1 MSSISYSRIATGYF
15 FYACGLIFA
24 SWAAR
29 IPYIKDQFQLNEAE
43 LGGILFMLPLGSFL
57 ALPFAGWIVHKL
69 GSKTISFF
77 SAVLY
82 AFILIGISLVKTV
95 TLLSIFLFL
104 FGFLGDILSI
114 AINTQGLD
122 VQKQMNKPILSSFHA
137 MWSIGAFSGALIGEW
152 TLKFQ
157 WSMTVHY
164 VIIMLLVVVFSLIAV
179 RYLLRESDEQVEENK
194 PLFAKPDKALWVIGL
209 ICLCGTLCE
218 GAMADWSALYYRQI
232 INDIG
237 KVSTTGFTAYI
248 FFMSLGRFV
257 GDRVIMQLGYRRAM
271 MLDSFLIAGGLLL
284 AIGLAKPWAVLMGFA
299 MAGFGVSTIIPVAYT
314 IAGQSKTMKPSVA
327 LAAVSTIGFSGFLIG
342 PPIIGFI
349 AHSTGLR
356 YALLLLVF
364 LGILIYFMSRR
375 IKSN

>member
-1 MSSISYSRIATGYF
+1 MRSISYSRIAAGF
-15 FYACGLIFA
+15 FFFACGLIFA

-43 LGGILFMLPLGSFL
+43 LGGVLFMLPLGSFL
-57 ALPFAGWIVHKL
+57 ALPFAGWVVHKL
-69 GSKTISFF
+69 GSKTICFV

-82 AFILIGISLVKTV
+82 AIILVGISFVKTV
-95 TLLSIFLFL
+95 TLLSICLFF
-104 FGFLGDILSI
+104 FGFLGDILNI
-114 AINTQGLD
+114 AMNTQGLD
-122 VQKQMNKPILSSFHA
+122 VQKQLNKPILSSFHA
-137 MWSIGAFSGALIGEW
+137 MWSVGAFTGALIGGW

-157 WSMTVHY
+157 LSMTVHY
-164 VIIMLLVVVFSLIAV
+164 LIIMGMIILFSLVAV
-179 RYLLRESDEQVEENK
+179 KYLLQENDQEDDDK

-248 FFMSLGRFV
+248 FFMSLGRFL
-257 GDRVIMQLGYRRAM
+257 GDRVIMQLGYRKVM

-284 AIGLAKPWAVLMGFA
+284 AIGIATPWAVLMGFA

-314 IAGQSKTMKPSVA
+314 IAGQAETMKPSVA

-342 PPIIGFI
+342 PPVIGFI

-356 YALLLLVF
+356 YALLLVVL